1 MSVRARRWL
10 LTCSP
15 SSPALEHTSSR
26 EASGYAID
34 PAACCAVPEGTDYE
48 VEATACE
55 ARGCQWQAALLCMGV
70 PFPDDEAEAEHR
82 TSAERCERRCACVC
96 AEDVEA
102 CANTP

>member
-1 MSVRARRWL
+1 MRARRWL
-10 LTCSP
+10 LTCL
-15 SSPALEHTSSR
+15 ALVSCARTHFE
-26 EASGYAID
+26 SGGVRYAID